1 MFPRGRQNDS
11 MRRTVTGAGSTT
23 GLGEQRPEVR
33 YAKSEAGAVAY
44 QSVGNESL
52 DLVFLP
58 EWMNNL
64 EMQWDDPRLARF
76 PTGLSAFSR
85 VLMLNM
91 RGIGLSDPLLDD
103 EATTIEQWMDDITAV
118 LDEVGSALRCS
129 ERGSGAASPWF
140 SLPPTRNGRARS
152 SC

>member
-1 MFPRGRQNDS
+1 MS
-11 MRRTVTGAGSTT
+11 RTGPGAGSSTPP
-23 GLGEQRPEVR
+23 GEQRPEVR
-33 YAKSEAGAVAY
+33 YAKSEGGAVAY
-44 QSVGNESL
+44 QIVGDESL

-91 RGIGLSDPLLDD
+91 RGIGLSDPLRDD
-103 EATTIEQWMDDITAV
+103 EATTIEQWMDDITAG
-118 LDEVGSALRCS
+118 LDEAGDRSASRCS
-129 ERGSGAASPWF
+129 
-140 SLPPTRNGRARS
+140 
-152 SC
+152 